1 MMTPNTPRTGV
12 LFALILVLSAAWHTN
27 ECHAQ
32 EETIIAGLIGR
43 NATKI
48 GNRAVFL
55 MRPAS
60 EGRSNLYALDSGS
73 TVPWPVLW
81 SEDALR
87 YVGRRPGMWV
97 DPSSERVVLDGAEQ
111 EVVPGS
117 SANVLVAVDLNS
129 STAQVLVDNGRHN
142 REPAFSP
149 DGSKLA
155 FYSARPNF
163 QIDPDSSI
171 EGFGV
176 RVKDL
181 RTGKEIEVAKPGFTF
196 FFPSSPPAW
205 SPDGEHLAFLSA
217 YIPQGRRHV
226 PGILVCV
233 VQPDGNG
240 LRIFGENDKDS
251 PRGACGVAWPEKH
264 RILFTGGGRGIYE
277 LDLRSGM
284 IELKKAGNFRSPI
297 STSPDRKF
305 VRVGTDD
312 PESGSVSSIVLSSNT
327 LEEGRG
333 ETGHS
338 FMGNWVYPGKR

>member
-1 MMTPNTPRTGV
+1 MMTPHAPRTGV

-73 TVPWPVLW
+73 TVPWPVLR

-111 EVVPGS
+111 EVVPNG

-155 FYSARPNF
+155 FYSARPDI
-163 QIDPDSSI
+163 QIAQDSSV
-171 EGFGV
+171 EGYAV

-181 RTGKEIEVAKPGFTF
+181 KTGEERELTKPSFSIF
-196 FFPSSPPAW
+196 HPVSPPAW
-205 SPDGEHLAFLSA
+205 SPDGKHLAFLSA
-217 YIPQGRRHV
+217 T
-226 PGILVCV
+226 PGTQICV
-233 VQPDGNG
+233 AQPDGRG
-240 LRIFGENDKDS
+240 LRIFVGKEGV
-251 PRGACGVAWPEKH
+251 GANALVWPEKH
-264 RILFTGGGRGIYE
+264 RLLFTVYSGRGIYE
-277 LDLRSGM
+277 LDLQSDT
-284 IELKKAGNFRSPI
+284 IELKKAGVFGTPI

-305 VRVGTDD
+305 IRVGTYD
-312 PESGSVSSIVLSSNT
+312 PENGSVRIIVLSSDT
-327 LEEGRG
+327 LEEVRE